1 MRDCVPIN
9 SLPKHSTLNL
19 PPSHDRGLFFW
30 FYEDRGVSP
39 HAFNAYQ
46 ETTERLNLGIRV
58 AAMENLIFAA
68 VIGLTVYLFMRRLKN
83 MKAQK
88 RRQVEEAASG
98 EPPEEP
104 GSMPRLGSP
113 GSITREQIKL
123 LKENDFEPSR
133 LWSTEE
139 AKLILDAV
147 TYQRAVIYMTTGEAD
162 PPIEVQN
169 QLMKI
174 ILSDD
179 ELREHVYEWGLNRTR
194 DEDSAPQ
201 PVLERNEFFALI
213 EAAVLELWETS

>member
-1 MRDCVPIN
+1 
-9 SLPKHSTLNL
+9 
-19 PPSHDRGLFFW
+19 
-30 FYEDRGVSP
+30 
-39 HAFNAYQ
+39 
-46 ETTERLNLGIRV
+46 
-58 AAMENLIFAA
+58 MENLIFAA